1 MYSEIIANLQVC
13 ALKEMLPQ
21 ILFCESTQQPFIKE
35 SKCSLASSFTFV
47 LHPCNIENRQ
57 EKNAGK

>member
-21 ILFCESTQQPFIKE
+21 SLLCESTQQPFIKQTAAFPAHLPLYDT
-35 SKCSLASSFTFV
+35 LAT
-47 LHPCNIENRQ
+47 
-57 EKNAGK
+57 